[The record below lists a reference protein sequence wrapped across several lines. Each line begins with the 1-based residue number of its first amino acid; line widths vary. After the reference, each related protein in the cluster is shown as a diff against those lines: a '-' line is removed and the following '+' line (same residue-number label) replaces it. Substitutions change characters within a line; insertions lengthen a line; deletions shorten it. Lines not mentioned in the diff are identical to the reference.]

1 MKQLRHSA
9 ADRIGATRAARSA
22 VALFAVS
29 LWITVWP
36 AAAQDAQD
44 AQVVGVDKVISEPLS
59 QTVPVI
65 GRLVAR
71 QSGIVAARINGPVK
85 EFHVDVG
92 DRVHA
97 DQIIATLDRAALRAQ
112 RDLRAGAMEEA
123 RGDLATS
130 KAELA
135 LAQQDLTRLEKLK
148 KSAAFSQA
156 RYDDAGQNV
165 AIARAEMHKAESAI
179 ATANAELRLYE
190 IYLFDADIRAPYD
203 GVVTQRLTET
213 GAYVMT
219 GDPIVHMIS
228 DTSLEIEADVPY
240 ERLSGLKKGTR
251 IWASLADGTRHQAVV
266 RSIIP
271 SENPLTRTR
280 AVRFS
285 PRFGDIGKP
294 LADAQTVT
302 VEIPL
307 GSPRQVT
314 TVHKDALVQQPSGP
328 IVYVVEGDSAQARP
342 VELGAAVGSRLEVK
356 SGLREGDLVV
366 IRGNERLQPGVK
378 IRIGGNST

>member
-1 MKQLRHSA
+1 MEQLRHSA
-9 ADRIGATRAARSA
+9 ADRSGPARAARGALALLAVCLWA
-22 VALFAVS
+22 VA
-29 LWITVWP
+29 WP
-36 AAAQDAQD
+36 AAAQDT
-44 AQVVGVDKVISEPLS
+44 QVVGVDKVITEPLS

-71 QSGIVAARINGPVK
+71 QSGVVAARINGPVK

-92 DRVHA
+92 DRVQA
-97 DQIIATLDRAALRAQ
+97 DQIIATLDRAALQAQ
-112 RDLRAGAMEEA
+112 RDLRAGTLEEA
-123 RGDLATS
+123 RSDLATS

-135 LAQQDLTRLEKLK
+135 LSQQDLERVERLKQ
-148 KSAAFSQA
+148 SAAFSQA
-156 RYDDAGQNV
+156 RYDDARQNV
-165 AIARAEMHKAESAI
+165 AIANAEVRKAESAI
-179 ATANAELRLYE
+179 ATAAAELRLYE

-203 GVVTQRLTET
+203 GVVTQRITET

-219 GDPIVHMIS
+219 GDAIVHMIS

-240 ERLSGLKKGTR
+240 ERLSGLKAGTR
-251 IWASLADGTRHQAVV
+251 IWAALADGTRHQAVV
-266 RSIIP
+266 RSIVP

-302 VEIPL
+302 VEIPI

-314 TVHKDALVQQPSGP
+314 TVHKDALVQRPAGAV
-328 IVYVVEGDSAQARP
+328 VYVVEGDTAQVRP
-342 VELGAAVGSRLEVK
+342 VKLGAAVGSRLEVT

-366 IRGNERLQPGVK
+366 TRGNERLQPGAKV
-378 IRIGGNST
+378 RIGGNST